1 VLLAS
6 FDASG
11 NHLNGSI
18 PRDLANCATLQ
29 LLILDNNQLS
39 GKVPRTLWTM
49 GQLQSVNLR
58 NNLLTGSLPTRLSS
72 NLVILDI
79 GNNQFVGKI
88 PAVANIRVRRA
99 GANRPVYREYRWYR
113 FAPVRTGRRSKILNL
128 NSKK

>member
-1 VLLAS
+1 
-6 FDASG
+6 
-11 NHLNGSI
+11 
-18 PRDLANCATLQ
+18 
-29 LLILDNNQLS
+29 
-39 GKVPRTLWTM
+39 M

-88 PAVANIRVRRA
+88 PAVGNIRVRRT
-99 GANRPVYREYRWYR
+99 GANRPVYREYRR

-128 NSKK
+128 NSKN